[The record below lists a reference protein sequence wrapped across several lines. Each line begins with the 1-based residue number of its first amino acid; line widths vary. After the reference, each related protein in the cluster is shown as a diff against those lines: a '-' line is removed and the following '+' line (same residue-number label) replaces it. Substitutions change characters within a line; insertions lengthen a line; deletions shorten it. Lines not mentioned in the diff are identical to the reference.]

1 MAAFVGTGV
10 GATGRSLAA
19 SKRTCT
25 SQAAGVRMAAEMSK
39 SVPFLVKPKN
49 LDGWAGN
56 AEFDPLLISD
66 YVDMRFLREAELKHG
81 RICMLAALGLLVQEL
96 YTFGGKYFPKMLPT
110 EAHDF
115 YLKTGGMSQ
124 LLLFIAAFESLSYFA
139 IRDTLDGKRE
149 PGDFGFDPLGLGK
162 DPAAFEKYRVNE
174 LKNGRLAMIGV
185 GGMIHGM
192 FVSHQGTIEQLTNFK
207 PLGQ

>member
-81 RICMLAALGLLVQEL
+81 RICMLAALGFLIQEIFTL
-96 YTFGGKYFPKMLPT
+96 PGSYFKPQLAVN
-110 EAHDF
+110 AHDYF
-115 YLKTGGMSQ
+115 VRTGGMSQ
-124 LLLFIAAFESLSYFA
+124 ILLWCSFFEIFGTVALWE
-139 IRDTLDGKRE
+139 TMNGTRE
-149 PGDFGFDPLGLGK
+149 PGYYAFDPLNLAK
-162 DPAAFEKYRVNE
+162 NPETRKKYELNE
-174 LKNGRLAMIGV
+174 IKNGRLAMIAV
-185 GGMIHGM
+185 GG
-192 FVSHQGTIEQLTNFK
+192 FVHQQWIVKQGILDQLFHFK
-207 PLGQ
+207 SL